1 MSKLDGTVLCGF
13 PWKTHLVYLVDV
25 LIYSHSFSEHLQ
37 DLEEIHYRLK
47 SSGVNLN
54 PCKMLFHQ
62 GSSTVFLAM
71 LYPRTA
77 AGHTPKMR
85 SVQDWPTPHS
95 AAQVRAYLGLCSYTA
110 SLCNLPMDSV
120 SRCIHIPETCKPY
133 SSWKFSFYD
142 GETTLST
149 SQWKTTPTIFGA
161 LFVLC

>member
-120 SRCIHIPETCKPY
+120 LRCIRIPETCKPY
-133 SSWKFSFYD
+133 SS
-142 GETTLST
+142 
-149 SQWKTTPTIFGA
+149 
-161 LFVLC
+161 

>member
-85 SVQDWPTPHS
+85 SVGRLANSPLS
-95 AAQVRAYLGLCSYTA
+95 
-110 SLCNLPMDSV
+110 
-120 SRCIHIPETCKPY
+120 
-133 SSWKFSFYD
+133 
-142 GETTLST
+142 ST
-149 SQWKTTPTIFGA
+149 SKSLLGT
-161 LFVLC
+161 LFIYSKFMQPPNGLSVKMHSHT